1 MFIRLKIN
9 KSGSKSVMLVHG
21 ERTPGKKHV
30 LCVCFKKERGE
41 QFIAKKDLRINF
53 RIRAKEIRVVG
64 EEGEQLGVMTVP
76 DALKKAEDAGLD
88 LVEVAPTANPPVC
101 RIIDYSK
108 YKYEQEKREKEA
120 RKKQRTVHIKEIRLS
135 PKIGEHDYL
144 FKLKNLEEFLKRGD
158 KVKITMM
165 FKGREMT
172 HVDLGRRIL
181 DRLSSD
187 ISSIG
192 EIEESP
198 RLEGRFINMV
208 IRAK

>member
-1 MFIRLKIN
+1 M
-9 KSGSKSVMLVHG
+9 
-21 ERTPGKKHV
+21 
-30 LCVCFKKERGE
+30 
-41 QFIAKKDLRINF
+41 FIAKKDLRINY

-64 EEGEQLGVMTVP
+64 EEGEQLGVMTVQ
-76 DALKKAEDAGLD
+76 DALKKAEEAGLD

-120 RKKQRTVHIKEIRLS
+120 RKKQRTVHIKEIRLG

-172 HVDLGRRIL
+172 HIDLGRRIL

-198 RLEGRFINMV
+198 RLEGRFNNMI

>member
-1 MFIRLKIN
+1 M
-9 KSGSKSVMLVHG
+9 
-21 ERTPGKKHV
+21 
-30 LCVCFKKERGE
+30 
-41 QFIAKKDLRINF
+41 
-53 RIRAKEIRVVG
+53 RVVG

-120 RKKQRTVHIKEIRLS
+120 RKKQRTVHIKEIRLG